1 MRTVQGKL
9 CSDGANTQSRS
20 VGGYSWKNLPIW
32 GKKWDFLL
40 LVQLVLSPVCSSHV
54 KAEGSSKS
62 RWGEEG
68 RALLGSGL
76 WKQWGFMAV
85 FVGVLC
91 SRAVTIHGES
101 TFLLLLESQNH
112 SIAQV
117 GRDPKDHGVPAPR
130 VPDLKAWKSSL
141 AFSLQMKVDFSI
153 P

>member
-1 MRTVQGKL
+1 MEQTLNQGVWGDIHGKTCPFGAKSGIFFCWSSWCSAL
-9 CSDGANTQSRS
+9 CAQAMGRPRAAARVDGERREELFWE
-20 VGGYSWKNLPIW
+20 VVY
-32 GKKWDFLL
+32 
-40 LVQLVLSPVCSSHV
+40 
-54 KAEGSSKS
+54 GSN
-62 RWGEEG
+62 G
-68 RALLGSGL
+68 GL
-76 WKQWGFMAV
+76 WLV

-130 VPDLKAWKSSL
+130 VPGLKAWKSSL
-141 AFSLQMKVDFSI
+141 AFSLQIKVDFSI